1 MESSSLG
8 GSRSL
13 TGIRTLRLN
22 LQGAA
27 AALTGKPGSQVPG
40 RQKGGLVSAEQGE
53 QGRDMSSRQGKEAKG
68 EGHGQGAVDRR
79 VVL

>member
-1 MESSSLG
+1 MESSNLG

-68 EGHGQGAVDRR
+68 GYGQGAVDRR